1 MSRQAEAPFPGA
13 TPETRPG
20 PAIPAWRTIARQG
33 IAQARRVHD
42 RTMRMQETLLNVTT
56 DAALVSW
63 SGARDVSQRMV
74 TFADVNVTAALDH
87 AERVLQARTPR
98 EAGVLHQEYLRD
110 QARCVAQ
117 QTREIHDLAAK
128 ALGEALGAVVPTK

>member
-1 MSRQAEAPFPGA
+1 
-13 TPETRPG
+13 
-20 PAIPAWRTIARQG
+20 
-33 IAQARRVHD
+33 
-42 RTMRMQETLLNVTT
+42 MQETLLNVTT
-56 DAALVSW
+56 DAALFSW

-87 AERVLQARTPR
+87 AERVFQARTPR
-98 EAGVLHQEYLRD
+98 EAAIMHKEYLRD